1 MQGEA
6 MLLGRVFE
14 RFVEKTPFAVMSRS
28 LLERTLTPEVLN
40 ALFEDKADTQ
50 YTREL
55 TFSSVVDLMGQVV
68 TSAFPSVRAAF
79 LDKSFNISVSL
90 TSLYNKLQ
98 GIERPVATELVR
110 HSARQLLPLIQE
122 IGGALPEPI
131 PGYAMHV
138 LDGNNIA
145 ATQHRLS
152 ETRDNSAAPLPGKS
166 LCVFRPAYQLVT
178 DIVLCEDGHA
188 QERSL
193 VDPILDLVEKDT
205 LWVAD
210 RNFCFQRFLLGIA
223 RKWGFFVIREHA
235 KLNYKVASKLR
246 KRGRSESGEILEQ
259 AIVLED
265 EEGTKRRLR
274 RIVVKL
280 TKPTEDGD
288 WELMILT
295 NLPKTVSAVV
305 VSEAYRKRWTIEGG
319 FLDLTTTLDC
329 EINTL
334 CYPRAALFVFC
345 VALLAY
351 NLQSAIKGVMRS
363 EHGSEKVEN
372 DLSRYFVSNEI
383 GQVYRG
389 MMVALPS
396 EEWVIFRTMSFKE
409 YVAFLKR
416 LARNVDFERYP
427 KAHRGPKKAKPDRHY
442 DPDQPHVSVAKLLLA
457 RNPIGSG

>member
-1 MQGEA
+1 
-6 MLLGRVFE
+6 MLLSPVFE
-14 RFVEKTPFAVMSRS
+14 RFVEKTPFAVMARS
-28 LLERTLTPEVLN
+28 LLERTLTPESLE

-55 TFSSVVDLMGQVV
+55 TFSSVVDLMAQVV

-79 LDKSFNISVSL
+79 LDKSFDISVSL

-98 GIERPVATELVR
+98 GIEDTVSAALVS
-110 HSARQLLPLIQE
+110 HTARQLQPLIQQ
-122 IGGALPEPI
+122 IGGSLPEPV
-131 PGYAMHV
+131 PGYLMHI

-145 ATQHRLS
+145 ACEHRLG

-166 LCVFRPAYQLVT
+166 LCVFQPTYQLVT
-178 DIVLCEDGHA
+178 NIVLCEDGHA

-223 RKWGFFVIREHA
+223 KKLGFFIIREHA
-235 KLNYKVASKLR
+235 GLNYKATSKLR
-246 KRGRSESGEILEQ
+246 QRGRSQSGDILEQ
-259 AIVLED
+259 TILLVDED
-265 EEGTKRRLR
+265 GTRYYLR

-280 TKPTEDGD
+280 DKATEDGD
-288 WELMILT
+288 WELALLT

-319 FLDLTTTLDC
+319 FQDLTTTLDC

-345 VALLAY
+345 VAVMAY

-363 EHGSEKVEN
+363 EHGAEKVEN
-372 DLSRYFVSNEI
+372 DLSRYFVSGEI

-389 MMVALPS
+389 MMVALPP
-396 EEWVIFRTMSFKE
+396 EEWLLLRHLSAAE

-416 LARNVDFERYP
+416 LAQNVDFERYP
-427 KAHRGPKKAKPDRHY
+427 KAHRGPKKAKPKRHY
-442 DPDQPHVSVAKLLLA
+442 DPEHPHVSVAKLLFA
-457 RNPIGSG
+457 RKLKQRG

>member
-1 MQGEA
+1 
-6 MLLGRVFE
+6 MLLGHVFE
-14 RFVEKTPFAVMSRS
+14 RFTEKAPFAVMSRS
-28 LLERTLTPEVLN
+28 LLERALTPEALD
-40 ALFEDKADTQ
+40 ALFEENANSQ

-79 LDKSFNISVSL
+79 LDKSFDISVSL

-98 GIERPVATELVR
+98 GIEAEVSAQLVAHT
-110 HSARQLLPLIQE
+110 ARQLQPLIQQ
-122 IGGALPEPI
+122 IGGALPEPV
-131 PGYAMHV
+131 PGYQMHV

-145 ATQHRLS
+145 ASEHRLG

-166 LCVFRPAYQLVT
+166 LCVFKPAYQLVT
-178 DIVLCEDGHA
+178 NIVLCEDGHA

-193 VDPILDLVEKDT
+193 VDPILDLVEKDS

-223 RKWGFFVIREHA
+223 AKLGFFVIREHA
-235 KLNYKVASKLR
+235 GLNYKVASKLR
-246 KRGRSESGEILEQ
+246 KRGQSESGEIFEQ
-259 AIVLED
+259 TIVIEA
-265 EEGTKRRLR
+265 EEGTKLRLR

-280 TKPTEDGD
+280 KKATEDGD
-288 WELMILT
+288 WELVILT

-345 VALLAY
+345 VAVMAY

-363 EHGSEKVEN
+363 EHGAEKVEN
-372 DLSRYFVSNEI
+372 DLSRYFVAGEI

-389 MMVALPS
+389 MMVALPP
-396 EEWVIFRTMSFKE
+396 EEWVIFRDMSLND

-427 KAHRGPKKAKPDRHY
+427 KAHRGPKKVKPKRHY
-442 DPDQPHVSVAKLLLA
+442 DPDHPHISVAKLLLA
-457 RNPIGSG
+457 RKLKQTG

>member
-1 MQGEA
+1 
-6 MLLGRVFE
+6 MLLGQVFE
-14 RFVEKTPFAVMSRS
+14 RFAEKTPFAVMSRS
-28 LLERTLTPEVLN
+28 LLERTLTPQALN
-40 ALFEDKADTQ
+40 ALFEETADSQ

-68 TSAFPSVRAAF
+68 TSAFPSVRAAY
-79 LDKSFNISVSL
+79 LDKSFDISVSL
-90 TSLYNKLQ
+90 TALYDKLQ
-98 GIERPVATELVR
+98 GIEPAVSAELVA
-110 HSARQLLPLIQE
+110 HTAGQLRPLIGE
-122 IGGALPEPI
+122 IGGALPEPV
-131 PGYAMHV
+131 PGYPMHV

-145 ATQHRLS
+145 ASEHRLA

-178 DIVLCEDGHA
+178 HVVPCEDGHA
-188 QERSL
+188 QERAL
-193 VDPILDLVEKDT
+193 VDPVLDLVEDGS

-223 RKWGFFVIREHA
+223 GKLGFFVVREHA
-235 KLNYKVASKLR
+235 GLNYKVANRLR
-246 KRGRSESGEILEQ
+246 RRGRSESGEVFEQ
-259 AIVLED
+259 AVVIEEED
-265 EEGTKRRLR
+265 GTKHTIR

-280 TKPTEDGD
+280 KKATEDGD
-288 WELMILT
+288 WELAILT

-345 VALLAY
+345 VAVVAY
-351 NLQSAIKGVMRS
+351 NLQSAIKGIMRS
-363 EHGSEKVEN
+363 EHGAEKVEH
-372 DLSRYFVSNEI
+372 DLSRYFVAGEI

-389 MMVALPS
+389 MMVALPP
-396 EEWVIFRTMSFKE
+396 EEWAVFQHMNFE
-409 YVAFLKR
+409 DYVAFLKR

-427 KAHRGPKKAKPDRHY
+427 KAHRKPKKARPKRHY
-442 DPDQPHVSVAKLLLA
+442 DPDHPHVSAAKILLA
-457 RNPIGSG
+457 RKLTESG

>member
-1 MQGEA
+1 M
-6 MLLGRVFE
+6 MLLGHVFE
-14 RFVEKTPFAVMSRS
+14 RFVKKTPFAVMSRS
-28 LLERTLTPEVLN
+28 LLERTLSPEALD
-40 ALFEDKADTQ
+40 ALFEDKADMQ

-68 TSAFPSVRAAF
+68 TSAFPSVRAAY
-79 LDKSFNISVSL
+79 LDKTFGISVSL

-98 GIERPVATELVR
+98 GIEAEVAAQLVR
-110 HSARQLLPLIQE
+110 HTAEQFQPLIQE
-122 IGGALPEPI
+122 IGGALPEPVS
-131 PGYAMHV
+131 GYQMHV

-145 ATQHRLS
+145 ASEHRLG

-166 LCVFRPAYQLVT
+166 LCVFQPAYQLVT
-178 DIVLCEDGHA
+178 NIVLCEDGHA

-193 VDPILDLVEKDT
+193 VDPILDLVEKDS

-223 RKWGFFVIREHA
+223 RKLGFFVIREHA
-235 KLNYKVASKLR
+235 GLNYKVVSKLR
-246 KRGRSESGEILEQ
+246 KCCQSESGEIFEQ
-259 AIVLED
+259 SIVIED
-265 EEGTKRRLR
+265 EEGTKHRFR

-280 TKPTEDGD
+280 KKATEDGD
-288 WELMILT
+288 WELVILT

-345 VALLAY
+345 VAVMAY

-363 EHGSEKVEN
+363 EHGAEKVEN
-372 DLSRYFVSNEI
+372 DLSRYFVAGEI

-389 MMVALPS
+389 MMVALPP
-396 EEWVIFRTMSFKE
+396 EEWTIFRQMSLNE

-427 KAHRGPKKAKPDRHY
+427 KAHRGPKKAKAKRHY
-442 DPDQPHVSVAKLLLA
+442 DPDHPHVSVAKLLLA
-457 RNPIGSG
+457 RKIKESG

>member
-1 MQGEA
+1 MW
-6 MLLGRVFE
+6 LSHVFE
-14 RFVEKTPFAVMSRS
+14 RFVERTPFAVMSRS
-28 LLERTLTPEVLN
+28 LLERALTPEAFD
-40 ALFEDKADTQ
+40 ALFEAKADTQ

-68 TSAFPSVRAAF
+68 TSAFPSVGAAF
-79 LDKSFNISVSL
+79 LDKSFGISVSL
-90 TSLYNKLQ
+90 TALYNKLQ
-98 GIERPVATELVR
+98 GIEPDVAAELVA
-110 HSARQLLPLIQE
+110 HTARQFQPLIQE
-122 IGGALPEPI
+122 LGGTLPEPI

-145 ATQHRLS
+145 ATEHRLG

-166 LCVFRPAYQLVT
+166 LCVFRPAYQLVAS
-178 DIVLCEDGHA
+178 IVLCEDGHA

-193 VDPILDLVEKDT
+193 VDPILDLVEKGS

-223 RKWGFFVIREHA
+223 KKLGFFIIREHA
-235 KLNYKVASKLR
+235 GLNYKVASKLR
-246 KRGRSESGEILEQ
+246 RRGRGDSGEILEQ
-259 AIVLED
+259 AIVIED
-265 EEGTKRRLR
+265 EDGTKYRVR

-280 TKPTEDGD
+280 AKPTEDGD
-288 WELMILT
+288 WELAVLT
-295 NLPKTVSAVV
+295 NLPKAVSALG

-319 FLDLTTTLDC
+319 FQDLTTTLDC

-345 VALLAY
+345 VAVMAY

-363 EHGSEKVEN
+363 QHGVEKVEA
-372 DLSRYFVSNEI
+372 DLSRYFVADEI

-389 MMVALPS
+389 MMVAVPP
-396 EEWVIFRTMSFKE
+396 EEWTIFRHMSLVD

-416 LARNVDFERYP
+416 LACNVDFGRYP
-427 KAHRGPKKAKPDRHY
+427 KAHRGPKKAKPKRHY
-442 DPDQPHVSVAKLLLA
+442 DPDHPHVSVAKLLLA
-457 RNPIGSG
+457 RKLKETAESEV